1 MLDSK
6 QAGRRREGADAAGG
20 SRHQVCDGRRR
31 GEEGRRGG
39 RAEGR
44 GSGRGRGLRGVLQ
57 DVGRK
62 DQEMAV
68 VVVLYKVITNENKG
82 KHRTRN

>member
-39 RAEGR
+39 RAGRERQWQREGTER
-44 GSGRGRGLRGVLQ
+44 SFAGRWAEGSRDGGGCG
-57 DVGRK
+57 
-62 DQEMAV
+62 AV
-68 VVVLYKVITNENKG
+68 
-82 KHRTRN
+82 

>member
-20 SRHQVCDGRRR
+20 DIRCVTEGGGARKG
-31 GEEGRRGG
+31 GEEEGQ
-39 RAEGR
+39 EGR
-44 GSGRGRGLRGVLQ
+44 SNGRGRGVRGVLQ

-68 VVVLYKVITNENKG
+68 VVVLYKVKTNENKG
-82 KHRTRN
+82 KHRTSN